1 MKSKQKNNEGMTF
14 PELILAFLM
23 LTAFTGVTVMVT
35 QYTSTFLKKVS
46 DNSDVVNDFVQLN
59 FVFDSIVEILSEP
72 GIDKN
77 KISDFTCT
85 NEPSRDWNIPSVD
98 DKAIPDSYKICLDEI
113 LFEDDLQQ
121 LISDEDANPGIYI
134 LYSKI
139 KKQSIST
146 IPVRRIFCRPKPFCV
161 K

>member
-23 LTAFTGVTVMVT
+23 LTAFTGVTVIVT
-35 QYTSTFLKKVS
+35 QYTSTFLKKVN
-46 DNSDVVNDFVQLN
+46 DNSDVMNDFVQLN
-59 FVFDSIVEILSEP
+59 FAFDSIIEILSEP

-77 KISDFTCT
+77 TISDFTCT
-85 NEPSRDWNIPSVD
+85 NEPSTDWTIPSVD

-121 LISDEDANPGIYI
+121 LVSDEDANPGIYI

>member
-1 MKSKQKNNEGMTF
+1 MKSKQKNNKGMTF

-23 LTAFTGVTVMVT
+23 LTAFTGVTVIVT
-35 QYTSTFLKKVS
+35 QYTSTFLKKVN
-46 DNSDVVNDFVQLN
+46 DNSDVMNDFVQLN
-59 FVFDSIVEILSEP
+59 FAFDSIIEILSEP

-77 KISDFTCT
+77 TISDFTCT
-85 NEPSRDWNIPSVD
+85 NEPSTDWTIPSVD

-113 LFEDDLQQ
+113 LLDADLQQ
-121 LISDEDANPGIYI
+121 LVSDEDANPGIYI